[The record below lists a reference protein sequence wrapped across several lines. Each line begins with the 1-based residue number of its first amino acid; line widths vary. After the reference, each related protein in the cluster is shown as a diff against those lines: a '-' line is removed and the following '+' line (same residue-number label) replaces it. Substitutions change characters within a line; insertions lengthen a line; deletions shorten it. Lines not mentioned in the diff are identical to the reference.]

1 MKYLK
6 KIILFPVKII
16 NVFID
21 GLFYVC
27 RFAAKG
33 FFYYISSFFKLL
45 GKILPFKFVYKIEDY
60 FKAKERQP
68 EAFILLMIYCL
79 TFTVFYNVLYK
90 DDEPV
95 VDNAKFIKEQIVK
108 KDEEE
113 APIPDG
119 STEDNRME
127 PSNDDVSMFRRYSKF
142 SLDEVN
148 IASLKDINSDT
159 VAWLSVGG
167 TNINYPIVQTGD
179 NDFYLNHTYDKSFR
193 MTGWTFMDYRSSSDM
208 SDDNT
213 IFYGHNLLN
222 DTSFGSIAKIFSN
235 GWLNNSDKSIVVIT
249 ENKKFV
255 YRIFSA
261 YYTNPNTDYLVTN
274 FYYDS
279 DKEEF
284 LNKIKS
290 ASIVSLD
297 NSDVNVDSRIITLST
312 CTDDNK
318 GRKVVHAVLTYEG

>member
-33 FFYYISSFFKLL
+33 FFYYISSFFKLV
-45 GKILPFKFVYKIEDY
+45 GKILPFKFVYKTEDY
-60 FKAKERQP
+60 FKAKESQP

-90 DDEPV
+90 VDEPV
-95 VDNAKFIKEQIVK
+95 VDNSKFIQEKIINSEP
-108 KDEEE
+108 E
-113 APIPDG
+113 PITDG
-119 STEDNRME
+119 SEEDNRMK
-127 PSNDDVSMFRRYSKF
+127 PSNDEVSMFRKYSKF
-142 SLDEVN
+142 SLDEVS
-148 IASLKDINSDT
+148 IASLKNTNSDT
-159 VAWLSVGG
+159 VAWISVSG
-167 TNINYPIVQTGD
+167 TNINYPIVQTD
-179 NDFYLNHTYDKSFR
+179 NNDFYLNHTFDKSFK
-193 MTGWTFMDYRSSSDM
+193 MTGWTFMDYRNSSDM

-235 GWLNNSDKSIVVIT
+235 DWLNKSDKSIVIIT
-249 ENKKFV
+249 EEKKYV

-261 YYTNPNTDYLVTN
+261 YYTDPNTDYLVTN
-274 FYYDS
+274 FYYNS

-290 ASIVSLD
+290 SSIVSLD